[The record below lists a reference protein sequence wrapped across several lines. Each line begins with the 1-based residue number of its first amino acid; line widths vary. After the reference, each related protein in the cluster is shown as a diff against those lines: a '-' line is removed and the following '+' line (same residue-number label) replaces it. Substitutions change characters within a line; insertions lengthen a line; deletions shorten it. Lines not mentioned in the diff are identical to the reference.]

1 MKNIQNAKILNFF
14 PNQATETVR
23 LDEALLGT
31 LSIINAYKINW
42 NKNMAEK
49 RNFLI
54 LAIGLGII
62 GIIIGG
68 ITIWN
73 FVNDWIGPWS

>member
-1 MKNIQNAKILNFF
+1 M
-14 PNQATETVR
+14 V
-23 LDEALLGT
+23 
-31 LSIINAYKINW
+31 
-42 NKNMAEK
+42 EK

-54 LAIGLGII
+54 LAIGLGVV

-73 FVNDWIGPWS
+73 FANKLIEP

>member
-1 MKNIQNAKILNFF
+1 
-14 PNQATETVR
+14 
-23 LDEALLGT
+23 
-31 LSIINAYKINW
+31 
-42 NKNMAEK
+42 MAEK

-54 LAIGLGII
+54 LAIGLGAI

-73 FVNDWIGPWS
+73 FVNNLIEP

>member
-1 MKNIQNAKILNFF
+1 
-14 PNQATETVR
+14 
-23 LDEALLGT
+23 
-31 LSIINAYKINW
+31 
-42 NKNMAEK
+42 MAEK
-49 RNFLI
+49 KNFLI

-73 FVNDWIGPWS
+73 FADKLIEP

>member
-1 MKNIQNAKILNFF
+1 M
-14 PNQATETVR
+14 V
-23 LDEALLGT
+23 
-31 LSIINAYKINW
+31 
-42 NKNMAEK
+42 EK

-54 LAIGLGII
+54 LAMGLGVI

-73 FVNDWIGPWS
+73 FANNLIEP

>member
-1 MKNIQNAKILNFF
+1 
-14 PNQATETVR
+14 
-23 LDEALLGT
+23 
-31 LSIINAYKINW
+31 
-42 NKNMAEK
+42 MAEK

-54 LAIGLGII
+54 LAIGLGVV

-73 FVNDWIGPWS
+73 FASNLIEP

>member
-1 MKNIQNAKILNFF
+1 
-14 PNQATETVR
+14 
-23 LDEALLGT
+23 
-31 LSIINAYKINW
+31 
-42 NKNMAEK
+42 MAEK

-54 LAIGLGII
+54 LAIVLGAV

-73 FVNDWIGPWS
+73 FINNWIGP

>member
-1 MKNIQNAKILNFF
+1 
-14 PNQATETVR
+14 
-23 LDEALLGT
+23 
-31 LSIINAYKINW
+31 
-42 NKNMAEK
+42 MAEK

-54 LAIGLGII
+54 LAIGLGAI

-73 FVNDWIGPWS
+73 VVNNLIGP